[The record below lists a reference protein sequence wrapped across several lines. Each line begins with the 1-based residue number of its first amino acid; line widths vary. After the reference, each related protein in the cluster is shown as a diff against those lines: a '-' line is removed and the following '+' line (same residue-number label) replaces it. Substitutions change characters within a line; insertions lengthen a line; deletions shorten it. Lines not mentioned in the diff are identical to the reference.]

1 MVFPFTLRNSICSSV
16 PMSSSKSVWLIFM
29 VSLHVLFSM
38 LSPTSSVASAA
49 QPGCAHPKCA
59 EKFWAWNSFAN
70 VSLNFAMVSLIFARS
85 TWAGCHSK
93 RLRTR
98 HDTVASP
105 SSRLP
110 FLGNSSTMLLSF
122 PSTNSWP
129 SSLMIL
135 STSSSFTHGYHA
147 FCASS
152 VLPDAIGL
160 QFTPTVSP
168 FALKNSTRSLLL
180 YSSSKSVAWTAML
193 SWHSLRCSSE
203 WLKSCGK
210 VALATQPTAPHVKF
224 TF

>member
-1 MVFPFTLRNSICSSV
+1 
-16 PMSSSKSVWLIFM
+16 MSPSKSVWLIFT
-29 VSLHVLFSM
+29 VSLHVLFTM
-38 LSPTSSVASAA
+38 LSPTSRMVSAT
-49 QPGCAHPKCA
+49 QPGVLQPKRA
-59 EKFWAWNSFAN
+59 EKLSF
-70 VSLNFAMVSLIFARS
+70 LKRLARVLFKVLS
-85 TWAGCHSK
+85 SGTRLGSAGCHSG

-168 FALKNSTRSLLL
+168 FALKNSTRSRL
-180 YSSSKSVAWTAML
+180 YSSSKSVAWMAML
-193 SWHSLRCSSE
+193 SWHSRRCSSE